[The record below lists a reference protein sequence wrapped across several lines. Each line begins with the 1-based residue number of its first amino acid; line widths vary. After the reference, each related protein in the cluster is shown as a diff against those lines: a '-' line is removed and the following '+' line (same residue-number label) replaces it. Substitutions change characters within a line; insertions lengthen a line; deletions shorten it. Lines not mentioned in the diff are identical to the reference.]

1 MKKIFN
7 QVIIVF
13 VIGFSILAFL
23 YYLEFINYYF
33 FQASL
38 YAGFLNLANTGLAFL
53 FFEKSYQKDNKK
65 FLLYNLGGMI
75 GRMFILLLSVIIFI
89 KFLNIDKYGFILV
102 FFIFYF
108 VLLTIEI
115 NHFRKRVET
124 RKEAN
129 KVTD

>member
-1 MKKIFN
+1 M
-7 QVIIVF
+7 IVF
-13 VIGFSILAFL
+13 LIGFSILASL
-23 YYLEFINYYF
+23 YYLEIIHYYF

-53 FFEKSYQKDNKK
+53 FFEKSYQKENKK

-75 GRMFILLLSVIIFI
+75 GRMFLLLLAVIIFI

-108 VLLTIEI
+108 ILLGIEI
-115 NHFRKRVET
+115 NHFSKRVKK

-129 KVTD
+129 KVEANKVTD